1 MAPSELQQT
10 AVPVAKSEVLPA
22 AKSEVLPVAKSEVPP
37 VAKSEVLPVANVE
50 AAAIAAP
57 PVEASL
63 VSPSVSLAQRTVPA
77 RATESVARTPLFNR
91 QLFVIVTL
99 LLGVQLALLVGNL
112 WFQFHN
118 YAIGIALAEKAGSGA
133 DTVSL
138 ILIYS
143 RAWDFAV
150 TKTSALFLGFLV
162 IYTGALYVLYSADT
176 TYEVSFNQGPQPG
189 ATLKSSSPGLV
200 MVTLGSVLVAL
211 VLFSKSEVGL
221 QVSTGPAT
229 AEGSATTLTATTATT
244 APALAPAAPAAAPPA
259 KVAAPA
265 HPGAASPEDSRM
277 PKLLDPH

>member
-1 MAPSELQQT
+1 MAPFDQQET
-10 AVPVAKSEVLPA
+10 ATRVAKPEVKPEATVETA
-22 AKSEVLPVAKSEVPP
+22 ALVS
-37 VAKSEVLPVANVE
+37 
-50 AAAIAAP
+50 AAP

-63 VSPSVSLAQRTVPA
+63 VAPPALIAQRTA
-77 RATESVARTPLFNR
+77 SASTTESVARAPLFNR
-91 QLFVIVTL
+91 PLFAIVTL
-99 LLGVQLALLVGNL
+99 LLGVQLALLAGNL
-112 WFQFHN
+112 WFQHHN
-118 YAIGIALAEKAGSGA
+118 YALGIALAQKAGAGA

-150 TKTSALFLGFLV
+150 TKTSALFLGFMV

-176 TYEVSFNQGPQPG
+176 TYEVSFSHGSQPG

-229 AEGSATTLTATTATT
+229 SEGSATTLTATTATT
-244 APALAPAAPAAAPPA
+244 APALSAAPTAAP
-259 KVAAPA
+259 KAAPTSRGSATA
-265 HPGAASPEDSRM
+265 HPGASPPEDARM
-277 PKLLDPH
+277 PKLLEP